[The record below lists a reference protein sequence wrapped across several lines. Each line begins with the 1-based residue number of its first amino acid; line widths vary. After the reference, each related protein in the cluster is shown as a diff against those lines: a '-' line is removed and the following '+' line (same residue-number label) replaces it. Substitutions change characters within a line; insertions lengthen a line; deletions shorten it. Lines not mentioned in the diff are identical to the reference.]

1 MKFDINEVE
10 AYASRLS
17 YVLRQAQFP
26 ESVINFITTA
36 AAQEI
41 CHIKL
46 LEVLGESKNERNS

>member
-10 AYASRLS
+10 AYTSRLP
-17 YVLRQAQFP
+17 YALRQARFP

-36 AAQEI
+36 ATQEI

-46 LEVLGESKNERNS
+46 LEVLGESKNEQNS